1 MPDADKYTTQR
12 VMVNIC
18 TYKRPQL
25 LNACLESIMQQQVP
39 DGWEVE
45 VLVIDNDTV
54 VEKFAVTDQLDFSHQ
69 FKFHYVKEPVIGI
82 PHARNRALQ
91 ESLARN
97 ADWILFIDD
106 DEEAKP
112 GWLMAFHKAVAE
124 FEAEVYSGPVHYIF
138 PNGYEWLA
146 NKGLSELARGSLLAA
161 ASTNN
166 VLIKADLI
174 RNPESKSD
182 FDTNMRYSGGSDTDF
197 FMRLSNSG
205 ARIAYVNDAFV
216 SEKVLENRLSLKWRL
231 RRQFQSSVNRVY
243 IEKKLYGQ
251 NRILLKS
258 LRRALRH
265 IFEGVLRLLIT
276 PLQFICGYE
285 KFKRS
290 YYHGLR
296 HFSKAFG
303 TVSGLMDM
311 KIDIYK
317 GTDGY

>member
-1 MPDADKYTTQR
+1 MPDTNKHKVQR
-12 VMVNIC
+12 VIVNIC

-25 LNACLESIMQQQVP
+25 LNACLASIEQQQIP
-39 DGWEVE
+39 DGWDVE
-45 VLVIDNDTV
+45 VLVVDNDKAEINSV
-54 VEKFAVTDQLDFSHQ
+54 ALDQSLFSNKF
-69 FKFHYVKEPVIGI
+69 KIHYIKECVIGI

-91 ESLARN
+91 ESLLRQ

-112 GWLMAFHKAVAE
+112 GWLGAFHKAIAE
-124 FEAEVYSGPVHYIF
+124 FEADVYSGPVHYIF
-138 PNGYEWLA
+138 PSGYEWLA
-146 NKGLSELARGSLLAA
+146 NKGLSELARGSLMAA

-174 RNPESKSD
+174 RNSKNVPD
-182 FDTNMRYSGGSDTDF
+182 FDTNMLYSGGSDTDF
-197 FMRLSNSG
+197 FMRLANSG
-205 ARIAYVNDAFV
+205 ARIAYVDDAFV
-216 SEKVLENRLSLKWRL
+216 SERVLENRLSLKWRL

-251 NRILLKS
+251 NRILVKS
-258 LRRALRH
+258 LKRALRH
-265 IFEGVLRLLIT
+265 MFEGLLRLMVT

-285 KFKRS
+285 KLKRS

-303 TVSGLMDM
+303 TVSGLMDI